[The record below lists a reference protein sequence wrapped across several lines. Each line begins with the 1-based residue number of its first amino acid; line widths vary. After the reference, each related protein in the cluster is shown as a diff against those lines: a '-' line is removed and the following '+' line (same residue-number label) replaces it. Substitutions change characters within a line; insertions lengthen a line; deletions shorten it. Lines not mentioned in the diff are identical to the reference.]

1 MVRERGAPGSK
12 MIGMYSNLGS
22 VVRWESRL
30 MNNAPKSI
38 KLFQRPLPYWL
49 RLVRQGNL
57 FIGYYSVNGSSYSI
71 VNIQMVPLG
80 SCLEAGIAAFTYLPG
95 QTATAVF
102 SNLAVSGGAAPSSSS
117 PGYTLEPAQAE
128 RAASLWPNPTRE
140 IFTLELPDATAETR
154 LRLLNQLGQPLEERR
169 VLPGESQVEWPV
181 GHLPAGVYFVEVLA
195 HGPAAEQGRAVLRLV
210 IAE

>member
-1 MVRERGAPGSK
+1 

-22 VVRWESRL
+22 IVRWESRL
-30 MNNAPKSI
+30 MNNAPKGI
-38 KLFQRPLPYWL
+38 NLFSRPFPYWL

-71 VNIQMVPLG
+71 VNIQTIPLG
-80 SCLEAGIAAFTYLPG
+80 SCLEVGVAAFTSIPG

-102 SNLAVSGGAAPSSSS
+102 SNLTTNGGVVPLSTAP
-117 PGYTLEPAQAE
+117 GATLEPAQAE
-128 RAASLWPNPTRE
+128 RVARLWPNPARGA
-140 IFTLELPDATAETR
+140 FTLEIPAAAAETR

-169 VLPGESQVEWPV
+169 VLPGESQLEWKI

-195 HGPAAEQGRAVLRLV
+195 DSPAEDGRRTVLRLV
-210 IAE
+210 KTD